1 MVSMPLRTLFFGVN
15 GMFSQLVLEHLL
27 ASRHHLCAVL
37 LPGGRK
43 STDPTE
49 PAIRSLQPP
58 TPESRTKAPAELSLV
73 TPFVNHSTMHVAW
86 EHGIPVFAIE
96 RLDAPETLA
105 LLRALNPDVAC
116 VACFPRRIP
125 AASLGPAQTRVS
137 QRAPVAAAQ
146 LPGTGAPLLATA
158 GGRAHIRVSP
168 FIGWMQS
175 STPAPWRRNGAAAA
189 RRHQRAPG

>member
-49 PAIRSLQPP
+49 SAIRSLQPP
-58 TPESRTKAPAELSLV
+58 TPETRTKAPAELSLV

-86 EHGIPVFAIE
+86 EHRLPVFAIE
-96 RLDAPETLA
+96 RLDDARDPG
-105 LLRALNPDVAC
+105 
-116 VACFPRRIP
+116 P
-125 AASLGPAQTRVS
+125 AAGIEPGCGLRRLFPAAYSGWSLSAAQTGIS
-137 QRAPVAAAQ
+137 
-146 LPGTGAPLLATA
+146 
-158 GGRAHIRVSP
+158 
-168 FIGWMQS
+168 
-175 STPAPWRRNGAAAA
+175 
-189 RRHQRAPG
+189 